1 MKFRIPRTSTL
12 IAASLALIFAGS
24 LAPLSGCKSEK
35 DKAAQETKAQVSS
48 FRSDLG
54 KLPKMIDNTMSEL
67 TKVTGGQNPKRA
79 DQFREFQ
86 KDLSTMR
93 SQARMIASEAA
104 KAEADSNAYFAA
116 WAKESNRA
124 AAADRPKIDEK
135 MAISKANRDTALEYF
150 TNARRDFSA
159 MVASL
164 TEIETKLQKD
174 MSDTGVQSIMGLYD
188 NATRDSVRARGTV
201 ERLVEQ
207 IDAALAKH

>member
-1 MKFRIPRTSTL
+1 MKTRALRTSTL
-12 IAASLALIFAGS
+12 LAAALGLTLAGA

-48 FRSDLG
+48 FRTDLA
-54 KLPKMIDNTMSEL
+54 KLPQMIDNTMSEL
-67 TKVTGGQNPKRA
+67 TKVTGGQNPKRP

-116 WAKESNRA
+116 WVKESNRA
-124 AAADRPKIDEK
+124 APANRAKIDDK
-135 MAISKANRDTALEYF
+135 MALAKSNRDTALEYL
-150 TNARRDFSA
+150 TNARRDYSN

-174 MSDTGVQSIMGLYD
+174 MSDAGVQSIMSLYD

-207 IDAALAKH
+207 IDAALAKR